1 MSEQKIEKTFAG
13 ALEQVEKL
21 QKVFRQNGKLEN
33 AVMESSG
40 DVSTLAEINSAF
52 ETLKQALGTSTLTEG
67 VLDSDDDDGFMARS
81 QLYFMARDA
90 ITLHGMIDD
99 RDDLEPWVQ
108 SKIAQ
113 SSEAIDAVRRYTE
126 YNAQKQPEM
135 EPGMEPAMEP
145 EMEEGYEVLPPMDKE
160 KYQERD
166 GLEGPIPTRSG
177 KVLYYDPK
185 AGKYYDPDSDIF
197 LSYDDWKQYD
207 ESMVESVMENCGCEK
222 EDDLSPAMRYL
233 QLKAEGREEEAQ
245 QLAEALPLI
254 PLAVAAARTAAP
266 WVIRQIAGKGAGN
279 IAKSVAKRG
288 IKRTGKVLKRAFKRK
303 GAKTKAAGAAGA
315 NAAIYGT
322 GSGSSDSGFGMDV
335 LTKMNSS
342 ADEGKPA
349 LNENKPDFQAIGRK
363 LEDMSMD
370 YKSHKA
376 DVDALTK
383 QLGLKDPMETLNY
396 LGRVGEHLDSFGIP
410 GAFGARNLDEL
421 AKKSMLDK
429 DKVLAIVKM
438 GNKKVNQEGDVDG
451 SKYQDAPV
459 SNQEPN
465 DYVEGANFVK
475 SMRKQLEAKMAEGKS
490 PHKKGTEKYKKHMA
504 AMHAGG
510 K

>member
-1 MSEQKIEKTFAG
+1 
-13 ALEQVEKL
+13 
-21 QKVFRQNGKLEN
+21 
-33 AVMESSG
+33 
-40 DVSTLAEINSAF
+40 
-52 ETLKQALGTSTLTEG
+52 
-67 VLDSDDDDGFMARS
+67 
-81 QLYFMARDA
+81 
-90 ITLHGMIDD
+90 
-99 RDDLEPWVQ
+99 
-108 SKIAQ
+108 
-113 SSEAIDAVRRYTE
+113 
-126 YNAQKQPEM
+126 
-135 EPGMEPAMEP
+135 
-145 EMEEGYEVLPPMDKE
+145 
-160 KYQERD
+160 
-166 GLEGPIPTRSG
+166 
-177 KVLYYDPK
+177 
-185 AGKYYDPDSDIF
+185 
-197 LSYDDWKQYD
+197 
-207 ESMVESVMENCGCEK
+207 
-222 EDDLSPAMRYL
+222 
-233 QLKAEGREEEAQ
+233 
-245 QLAEALPLI
+245 
-254 PLAVAAARTAAP
+254 
-266 WVIRQIAGKGAGN
+266 
-279 IAKSVAKRG
+279 
-288 IKRTGKVLKRAFKRK
+288 
-303 GAKTKAAGAAGA
+303 
-315 NAAIYGT
+315 
-322 GSGSSDSGFGMDV
+322 MDV